1 MKESFT
7 ADSHVWIN
15 TKIDIEMKILTG
27 VYKES
32 GRFPSV
38 QEITEIYDIGKSTA
52 QKVSTALYE
61 EKILEKHRGIG
72 FFVKE
77 NTRKVL
83 YEKHYKIL
91 EKKIKEVVDYAYKMG
106 IEKNELKEMIA
117 NITNKYD

>member
-1 MKESFT
+1 M
-7 ADSHVWIN
+7 
-15 TKIDIEMKILTG
+15 
-27 VYKES
+27 
-32 GRFPSV
+32 
-38 QEITEIYDIGKSTA
+38 
-52 QKVSTALYE
+52 
-61 EKILEKHRGIG
+61 
-72 FFVKE
+72 KE